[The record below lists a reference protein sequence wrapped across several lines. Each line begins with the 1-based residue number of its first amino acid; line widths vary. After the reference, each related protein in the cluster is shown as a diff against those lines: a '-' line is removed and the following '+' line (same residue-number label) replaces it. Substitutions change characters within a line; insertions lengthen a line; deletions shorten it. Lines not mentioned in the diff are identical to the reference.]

1 MTGMTSSVGDQSH
14 NRRQRHEVNLISVMA
29 ISIVES
35 VLVAINHVIA
45 IVNNVTTVIVVIII
59 AIGNTEIV
67 IIRLKNKAEV
77 SWNNIETE
85 QIRQNKNL
93 KRNKDPT
100 KKRTI

>member
-1 MTGMTSSVGDQSH
+1 MTSSVGDRNHSQ
-14 NRRQRHEVNLISVMA
+14 RQRQEVNPILVKA

-45 IVNNVTTVIVVIII
+45 IVTIVIVVII

-67 IIRLKNKAEV
+67 ITRLKNKAEV

-85 QIRQNKNL
+85 QRQNKNL
-93 KRNKDPT
+93 KRNKDPI

>member
-1 MTGMTSSVGDQSH
+1 MTSSVGDQSH
-14 NRRQRHEVNLISVMA
+14 NQRQRHEVNLILVMA

-45 IVNNVTTVIVVIII
+45 IVNNVTTVIVII
-59 AIGNTEIV
+59 ATGNTEIV

-85 QIRQNKNL
+85 QRQNKNL
-93 KRNKDPT
+93 KRKKDPI

>member
-1 MTGMTSSVGDQSH
+1 MTNSVGDQ
-14 NRRQRHEVNLISVMA
+14 NLNQRQRQEVNPILVMA

-45 IVNNVTTVIVVIII
+45 IVTIVTIAIVVVNII
-59 AIGNTEIV
+59 AIENTEIV

-85 QIRQNKNL
+85 QIKNKNL
-93 KRNKDPT
+93 KRNKDPI

>member
-1 MTGMTSSVGDQSH
+1 M
-14 NRRQRHEVNLISVMA
+14 NI
-29 ISIVES
+29 
-35 VLVAINHVIA
+35 
-45 IVNNVTTVIVVIII
+45 TVIVVIII

-93 KRNKDPT
+93 KRNKDPI